1 MIKPKTKEETIE
13 NTLSNVQAT
22 LAQFDKHMPYNGDYN
37 LSILKGHLLV
47 QERLWNILKRRL
59 PNHDVLADKKIQLEF
74 YTLML
79 FVKALVPNDEVELN
93 NAAWIWK
100 AVTELN
106 TLRNK
111 IAHNLEYSG
120 LRDKMQDVSSL
131 VPEQLSDELDIVQ
144 NFYSACAQMCSALTT
159 LEVPIDWSRVEFE
172 K

>member
-74 YTLML
+74 YTLIDKL
-79 FVKALVPNDEVELN
+79 CPFASHRCSFK
-93 NAAWIWK
+93 IC
-100 AVTELN
+100 AVD
-106 TLRNK
+106 
-111 IAHNLEYSG
+111 A
-120 LRDKMQDVSSL
+120 
-131 VPEQLSDELDIVQ
+131 
-144 NFYSACAQMCSALTT
+144 
-159 LEVPIDWSRVEFE
+159 
-172 K
+172 